1 MSNERVSREA
11 ALARYDA
18 EFDRWRSA
26 LDAIG
31 MDRMNEPGVM
41 GDWPARQLVAH
52 ISGWQW
58 KTLASMR
65 RSISGGAYPP
75 TPWPVEFN
83 DSAWWEE
90 DGDVDAVNQWMHD
103 AAESIPAEEIVA
115 RSLQQWRDIRDMIA
129 GLDEDQLNDP
139 NLFPRLEGQSVG
151 EVLAQ
156 DVLSGHAQEHLENDV
171 EPWLNRNGR
180 RS

>member
-1 MSNERVSREA
+1 
-11 ALARYDA
+11 
-18 EFDRWRSA
+18 
-26 LDAIG
+26 
-31 MDRMNEPGVM
+31 
-41 GDWPARQLVAH
+41 
-52 ISGWQW
+52 
-58 KTLASMR
+58 
-65 RSISGGAYPP
+65 
-75 TPWPVEFN
+75 
-83 DSAWWEE
+83 
-90 DGDVDAVNQWMHD
+90 MHD